1 MTDMISR
8 EEKVNWQ
15 GYSIYSTLKYVM
27 CVETSGPMDVLCQ
40 LKPSEIAALSL

>member
-1 MTDMISR
+1 MTDMIIR

-27 CVETSGPMDVLCQ
+27 YVETAGSMDVLCQ
-40 LKPSEIAALSL
+40 LKPSEIL